1 MILTDLIL
9 DLLFPPRCL
18 LCGGVLETGTVDLCR
33 NCREQTARRPDITRR
48 FPGID
53 SAHAV
58 WYYEG
63 SVRDSLLRYK
73 FSGKRGYASG
83 YGRILALSLLGKTA
97 GAEVITWVPVSEK
110 RKRQRGYDQAELL
123 AKSLGRELGLPVA
136 PMLCKGKDN
145 PAQSGL
151 TDFEA
156 RKANVRGVYTL
167 LPGAELLGKRIL
179 LVDDILTTGSTASEC
194 ARTLKSGGAAWV
206 CLAVMASGKMKL
218 QENDTPEEHSGMAI
232 QEK

>member
-1 MILTDLIL
+1 M
-9 DLLFPPRCL
+9 
-18 LCGGVLETGTVDLCR
+18 
-33 NCREQTARRPDITRR
+33 
-48 FPGID
+48 
-53 SAHAV
+53 
-58 WYYEG
+58 
-63 SVRDSLLRYK
+63 LR
-73 FSGKRGYASG
+73 
-83 YGRILALSLLGKTA
+83 
-97 GAEVITWVPVSEK
+97 
-110 RKRQRGYDQAELL
+110 
-123 AKSLGRELGLPVA
+123 
-136 PMLCKGKDN
+136 KGKDN

-167 LPGAELLGKRIL
+167 LHGAELLGKRIL

-206 CLAVMASGKMKL
+206 CLAVMASGKMKS